1 MDEIINTIL
10 DTIQDTNMNKCFV
23 EGQLNILE
31 IIVNHLYD
39 NDEVENE
46 IFERLEQIEDNLQ

>member
-1 MDEIINTIL
+1 MNEIINTIL
-10 DTIQDTNMNKCFV
+10 DDIEDTDMNKCFV

-39 NDEVENE
+39 NNEIPNE

>member
-1 MDEIINTIL
+1 MNEIINTIL
-10 DTIQDTNMNKCFV
+10 DDIEDTEKNKCFV

-39 NDEVENE
+39 NNEIPNE